1 MQILIL
7 EKNMKYGI
15 KSLSNKHLFLFTKE
29 KTLYYGFK
37 GANILKFKLITN
49 SLLDV
54 KKKKILTKKSRFQI
68 YGDIDGEI
76 NVNISIERYFNII
89 IFYAK

>member
-54 KKKKILTKKSRFQI
+54 KIKDIDKNIEISNIWRYRSALISVLKDILTL
-68 YGDIDGEI
+68 
-76 NVNISIERYFNII
+76 
-89 IFYAK
+89 